1 MGSVYRKELRSYL
14 CNMQGAVFAGF
25 LLLITGIMTSLYNFK
40 GLYPSFEYSLSDTG
54 FIFLL
59 IVPVLTMKIL
69 AEERHQRTDQ
79 LLYSL
84 PLKVS
89 SVVLGKYFAL
99 VTVFLIP
106 VAIMCFYPIILSMY
120 GEVSL
125 LSAYSTIAGFV
136 LMGAALL
143 AIGMFISSVTES
155 QVIAAVLTFGAMLAI
170 YLMSAI
176 SSLIPT
182 TAEGTLVAFSVCC
195 VLVGIIV
202 WVMTKDIWIGAT
214 AGIALE
220 AITLFCYFNF
230 KESFT
235 GLFAKVLDKV
245 SVFDR
250 FYLFS
255 TGMFDLSAVVYY
267 LSVIVFCL
275 FLCVQ
280 SVEKKRYS

>member
-1 MGSVYRKELRSYL
+1 MGSVYRKELRSYF

-40 GLYPSFEYSLSDTG
+40 GLYPTFENSLSETG

-99 VTVFLIP
+99 VTVFLVP
-106 VAIMCFYPIILSMY
+106 VAIMSFYPLILSMY

-125 LSAYSTIAGFV
+125 VTAYSTIVGFI

-176 SSLIPT
+176 SGLIPR
-182 TAEGTLVAFSVCC
+182 TAEGTLAAFSVCC
-195 VLVGIIV
+195 VLAGVIV
-202 WVMTKDIWIGAT
+202 WVMTKDIWVGAT
-214 AGIALE
+214 AGVVLE
-220 AITLFCYFNF
+220 AVTLFCYFNF
-230 KESFT
+230 KESYV
-235 GLFAKVLDKV
+235 GLFAKVLDKL

-255 TGMFDLSAVVYY
+255 TGIFDLSAVVYY